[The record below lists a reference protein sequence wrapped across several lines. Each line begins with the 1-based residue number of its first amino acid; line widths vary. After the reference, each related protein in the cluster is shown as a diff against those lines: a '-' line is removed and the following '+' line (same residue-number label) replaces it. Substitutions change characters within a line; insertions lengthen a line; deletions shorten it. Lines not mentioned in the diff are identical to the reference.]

1 MSDTNSV
8 YEMSD
13 EDFAKLDLSTL
24 DTEEVAS
31 EEEDEDTQEMP
42 EDSEEDSSTEAE
54 DDNSEIEEDEDEQDS
69 TETEEHSED
78 SDEDDSVDEDG
89 FDNDDSEEHLDED
102 VAEDEVT
109 QDDTDDAE
117 TTDEEEDTEE
127 SQPSSKKEENDA
139 DDAAEAKAFY
149 AKLTAPIKANGK
161 EFTIKSAED
170 AIALIQQ
177 GINYSKNMADLK
189 PSKAILKT
197 LKEHNLTNADDI
209 SFLIDLHNKD
219 PKAIAK
225 LLKDSDINLYDFDTE
240 QADGYAPSRKVI
252 EPTQLDD
259 VVESLKDNPSFDAV
273 LDDVVTGWDNDS
285 KKFITSNP
293 NVLKMLTEQKQ
304 SGLYDKIVNAVEY
317 QRMLGKLDG
326 MSSIEAYSMIEQD
339 FLSKE
344 QPKSKPATEQ
354 KEKFKAPRPSS
365 KKTTDNSKKR
375 KASSPQGSSKPT
387 KTNFNPLAISDEELL
402 KSFT

>member
-13 EDFAKLDLSTL
+13 EDFAKMDLSTL

-31 EEEDEDTQEMP
+31 EEEEEDTQEMP
-42 EDSEEDSSTEAE
+42 EDSEEESSTEAE

-69 TETEEHSED
+69 TETDEDSED
-78 SDEDDSVDEDG
+78 TEEDDSDDEAEY
-89 FDNDDSEEHLDED
+89 DNDDSEK
-102 VAEDEVT
+102 DEVT
-109 QDDTDDAE
+109 QDDADEVE
-117 TTDEEEDTEE
+117 TTDEENTQE
-127 SQPSSKKEENDA
+127 SQPSKKKKNDTN
-139 DDAAEAKAFY
+139 DDAEEKAFY

-161 EFTIKSAED
+161 EYTIKNADD
-170 AIALIQQ
+170 AIALMQQ

-197 LKEHNLTNADDI
+197 LKEHNLTNPEDI
-209 SFLIDLHNKD
+209 SYLIDLHNKD

-225 LLKDSDINLYDFDTE
+225 LIKDSEINLYEFDTE
-240 QADGYAPSRKVI
+240 QADGYAPSRKVV

-259 VVESLKDNPSFDAV
+259 VVEALKDNPSFDAV
-273 LDDVVTGWDNDS
+273 LDDVVTGWDTES

-293 NVLKMLTEQKQ
+293 NVLKMMTEQKQ
-304 SGLYDKIVNAVEY
+304 SGLYDKIVNAVDY

-326 MSSIEAYSMIEQD
+326 MSSIEAYSMVERD

-344 QPKSKPATEQ
+344 QPTSKSAPEQ
-354 KEKFKAPRPSS
+354 KEKFKAPRPTG
-365 KKTTDNSKKR
+365 KKATDNSKKR

-387 KTNFNPLAISDEELL
+387 KTNFNPLTVSDEDLL
-402 KSFT
+402 KSFN

>member
-13 EDFAKLDLSTL
+13 EDFAKMDLSTL

-31 EEEDEDTQEMP
+31 EEEEEDTQEMP

-69 TETEEHSED
+69 TETDEDSED
-78 SDEDDSVDEDG
+78 TEEDDSDDEAE
-89 FDNDDSEEHLDED
+89 FDNDDSEE
-102 VAEDEVT
+102 DEVT
-109 QDDTDDAE
+109 QDDADEVE
-117 TTDEEEDTEE
+117 TTDEEDTEE
-127 SQPSSKKEENDA
+127 SQPSKKKKNDT
-139 DDAAEAKAFY
+139 DDDAEAKAFY

-161 EFTIKSAED
+161 EYTIKNADD
-170 AIALIQQ
+170 AIALMQQ

-197 LKEHNLTNADDI
+197 LKEHNLTNAEDI

-225 LLKDSDINLYDFDTE
+225 LIKDSNINLYEFDTE
-240 QADGYAPSRKVI
+240 QADGYAPSRKVV

-273 LDDVVTGWDNDS
+273 LDDVVTGWDTDS

-293 NVLKMLTEQKQ
+293 NVLKMMTEQKQ

-344 QPKSKPATEQ
+344 QPTSKPALEQ
-354 KEKFKAPRPSS
+354 KEKFKAPRPTS
-365 KKTTDNSKKR
+365 KKATDNSKKR

-387 KTNFNPLAISDEELL
+387 KTNFNPLTVSDEDLL
-402 KSFT
+402 KSFN